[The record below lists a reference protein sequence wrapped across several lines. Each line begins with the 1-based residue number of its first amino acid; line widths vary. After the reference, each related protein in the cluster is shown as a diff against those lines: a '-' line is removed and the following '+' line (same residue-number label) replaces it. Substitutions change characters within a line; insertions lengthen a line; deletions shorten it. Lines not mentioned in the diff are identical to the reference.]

1 LPKIEGKIIEMKEAM
16 LNNDF
21 SLAEKIIEK

>member
-1 LPKIEGKIIEMKEAM
+1 M

-21 SLAEKIIEK
+21 SLQFLNEVSSFHL